1 MKYHILSCSAT
12 QYRAIWRS
20 VPRAPLDVITKGKDV
35 SPEQGEVEECQG
47 WCSVGGETGRKGGE
61 IQTHI
66 HLGDNDDDGD
76 DGDEEW
82 SYYENQSHIHLGDN
96 RSRVFFFRFL
106 IFANIA

>member
-1 MKYHILSCSAT
+1 MQYHGIPCNTGQFDEAYPGSHS
-12 QYRAIWRS
+12 RHH
-20 VPRAPLDVITKGKDV
+20 KGKFF

-76 DGDEEW
+76 DGDDGDEEW
-82 SYYENQSHIHLGDN
+82 SYYEIQSHIHLGDN
-96 RSRVFFFRFL
+96 RSRVFFPVSYFC
-106 IFANIA
+106 